1 MGWGDLDD
9 GPLLDAIADRFDV
22 LITLDKN
29 LPLQQRVQGRAFS
42 VVVLRTKS
50 SRLQDLIPLVPALKE
65 ALDDLRPGEAREIG
79 G

>member
-9 GPLLDAIADRFDV
+9 GPLLDAIADRFDI

-29 LPLQQRVQGRAFS
+29 LPRQQRLEGRAFS
-42 VVVLRTKS
+42 VVVLRAKS
-50 SRLQDLIPLVPALKE
+50 SRLNDLLPLVPALKE
-65 ALDDLRPGEAREIG
+65 VLGDLRPGEAREIG